1 MLPSLPPELIDYI
14 VDFLHDDPFA
24 LRTCS
29 LVCRAL
35 VPAARFHAFQH
46 VILWERWRHLIRDDT
61 YLDAFVVLLQSTHCT
76 FSTFVTR
83 LTLEELDYNFPPP
96 ASNAY
101 SALRKHL
108 PSLTSIALS
117 QGTGGRAIDSQL
129 SGLADLVPHCANLTH
144 VRLDWVTLPLR
155 EDIFSFLALLPSS
168 VETLELVNL
177 RSNWRNFVDPPSEK
191 AMSIPFPAAQSLR
204 TLKLHSSDW
213 GVPIL
218 SEVLDHFASYANGK
232 RVQLCTLQLLELQ
245 AHDFVAVGRFFD
257 ALGGI
262 LEDVALG
269 FSQGVHIS
277 NPDDVVQQRLDSDID
292 TFLAC
297 VDLQRLTSLRRF
309 QFHAQ
314 PLDIVHSRDNKGKRT
329 FTYHLLPG
337 MLTSLSA
344 IQRLDE
350 VTIRLAFN
358 KWIRPSECPAAT
370 QLDALAEWSELDA
383 ALVRL
388 ESVSRLLFLAT
399 FERTLWPPPGRREP
413 QNVKFDMR
421 KVYEEVLALVPMR
434 IPRTVEERGN
444 ALSFAAQMPIGH
456 K

>member
-1 MLPSLPPELIDYI
+1 MRDDDCLLAI
-14 VDFLHDDPFA
+14 VDRFRVRRMRIRPANATVDGRENVTVFVLERFA
-24 LRTCS
+24 LRDAGSESFRLSEGNVIGEFDTVCGVNAVVGVVIDGCKPLPDARTVP
-29 LVCRAL
+29 LVNVLRLWDDVVVVVVGVAL
-35 VPAARFHAFQH
+35 DAAPSEGKVGNGFGMDNGGRSPASRKPQLHQQPAAPVARAASTAF
-46 VILWERWRHLIRDDT
+46 
-61 YLDAFVVLLQSTHCT
+61 AK
-76 FSTFVTR
+76 
-83 LTLEELDYNFPPP
+83 P
-96 ASNAY
+96 ASQ
-101 SALRKHL
+101 SA
-108 PSLTSIALS
+108 P
-117 QGTGGRAIDSQL
+117 
-129 SGLADLVPHCANLTH
+129 AD
-144 VRLDWVTLPLR
+144 
-155 EDIFSFLALLPSS
+155 
-168 VETLELVNL
+168 
-177 RSNWRNFVDPPSEK
+177 
-191 AMSIPFPAAQSLR
+191 
-204 TLKLHSSDW
+204 
-213 GVPIL
+213 
-218 SEVLDHFASYANGK
+218 
-232 RVQLCTLQLLELQ
+232 RV
-245 AHDFVAVGRFFD
+245 AD

-292 TFLAC
+292 MFLAC

-329 FTYHLLPG
+329 FTYRLLPG

-344 IQRLDE
+344 IQCLDE

-370 QLDALAEWSELDA
+370 QLDALGEWSELDA
-383 ALVRL
+383 ALLRL

-434 IPRTVEERGN
+434 IPRTVEGRGN